1 MPWYFAYG
9 SNLNTKRL
17 RDRVGNWQEA
27 KKGILENYELTFDS
41 RGFVDAI
48 EKPSGRVFGALYLL
62 TAGQLNTLDK
72 HEGVHRGIY
81 RREVVKV
88 RVNRELVNAIAYLR
102 VVKTPFSTPSTQ
114 YLKLIIT
121 GLKEHGFDETV
132 IEEVKKVA
140 RAKS

>member
-1 MPWYFAYG
+1 M
-9 SNLNTKRL
+9 
-17 RDRVGNWQEA
+17 
-27 KKGILENYELTFDS
+27 
-41 RGFVDAI
+41 
-48 EKPSGRVFGALYLL
+48 
-62 TAGQLNTLDK
+62 
-72 HEGVHRGIY
+72 
-81 RREVVKV
+81 KV